1 MAPLTLPGR
10 LGLWSVNTVGLP
22 IPENLEAGMSL
33 FPGLSETSLPEL
45 RVSPASASP
54 SPQLCTSHTV
64 WQVWA
69 LSAYKL
75 STEELMFSNCG
86 PGEDS

>member
-1 MAPLTLPGR
+1 M
-10 LGLWSVNTVGLP
+10 NTVGLP
-22 IPENLEAGMSL
+22 IPENLKAGMSL
-33 FPGLSETSLPEL
+33 FPGLSETSLREL
-45 RVSPASASP
+45 RVFPLRLPLPVLSCVPV
-54 SPQLCTSHTV
+54 TV

-69 LSAYKL
+69 LSPHKL